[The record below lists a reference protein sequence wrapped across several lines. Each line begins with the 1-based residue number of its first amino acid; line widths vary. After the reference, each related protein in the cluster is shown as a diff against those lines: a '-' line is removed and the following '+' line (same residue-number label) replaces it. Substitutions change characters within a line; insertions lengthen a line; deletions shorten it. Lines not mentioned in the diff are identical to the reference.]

1 MTIQKF
7 DSEPQDRRRYFRN
20 YILPLIL
27 MPIVLFLFNWL
38 LFRNHAP
45 PGEQPVV
52 EQQPQQDVVQAVV
65 PTSVPQRGFD
75 GTILEGGR
83 RLVVGGDGFGDGSWK
98 FITGDWRFENDQL
111 IQAQLDGFDHV
122 ASYEE
127 PFREYV
133 LSTQLRHNQGIG
145 GGLVFNM
152 QSQDT
157 FARSHMVRFKEDNTV
172 MFWGFFDENNG
183 FNGQGFA
190 EMSIA
195 EGELYKLDV
204 HVKNA
209 TYDIY
214 LNDSLVLADNPLIY
228 DQGYVGVT
236 SSVSEVRFEDIQVYP
251 IGGDAVGI
259 APRGNDLLEN
269 VEAIS
274 GDWVFDGGQITQ
286 TNTDGFDFLTGLNLF
301 AQNYSL
307 STVIDFTEANTDQD
321 IGGGFIFHMPD
332 RNSKS
337 NAQLIRFVDGG
348 RSILW
353 GRYDENENFS
363 GEGALEVPYDE
374 SGVQELRINVIGD
387 KYDIFVNGD
396 LIVGDI
402 SLNSNE
408 GWIGLVS
415 FSGPVTFT
423 DVNLSLEGAN

>member
-7 DSEPQDRRRYFRN
+7 DSEPQERRRYFRN

-27 MPIVLFLFNWL
+27 MPIVLLVFNWL

-45 PGEQPVV
+45 PGEQPQVQQEAAV
-52 EQQPQQDVVQAVV
+52 EAVV
-65 PTSVPQRGFD
+65 PTSVPQRAFD
-75 GTILEGGR
+75 GTVLEGGR
-83 RLVVGGDGFGDGSWK
+83 RLVDAAGGFGDGSWQ
-98 FITGDWRFENDQL
+98 FITGAWRFEGDSL
-111 IQAQLDGFDHV
+111 IQSQPDGFDHV
-122 ASYEE
+122 ANYVE
-127 PFREYV
+127 PFRNYV
-133 LSTQLRHNQGIG
+133 LSAQLRHTQGIG
-145 GGLVFNM
+145 GGVVFNM
-152 QSQDT
+152 QSRDA

-172 MFWGFFDENNG
+172 MFWGFFDENNA

-204 HVKNA
+204 HVKDS

-236 SSVSEVRFEDIQVYP
+236 SSVSEVQFEDIQVYP
-251 IGGDAVGI
+251 LGGDAIGI
-259 APRGNDLLEN
+259 APEANDLLEN

-274 GDWVFDGGQITQ
+274 GDWLFEGGQITQ
-286 TNTDGFDFLTGLNLF
+286 TNPDGFDFLTGLNLF

-307 STVIDFTEANTDQD
+307 STTIDFSESDTAQD

-332 RNSKS
+332 RNSKNS
-337 NAQLIRFVDGG
+337 AQLIRFMDGG

-353 GRYDENENFS
+353 GRYDAEANFS
-363 GEGALEVPYDE
+363 GEGSLEVPYDE
-374 SGVQELRINVIGD
+374 NGLQQLRINVIGD
-387 KYDIFVNGD
+387 KYDIFVND
-396 LIVGDI
+396 KLIVGDI
-402 SLNSNE
+402 SLNANE